1 MTNTLQAK
9 RHPINRHKAKIPMR
23 RCLLSGASTPQG
35 DMIRFVVA
43 PDNTVVPDIK
53 GTLPG
58 RGMWVTA
65 NRDAVDRAVVKQ
77 LFHRGAKRRVII
89 PVDLADGVADL
100 LYKRCLQHL
109 SLAHRAGQV
118 LLGRDAVKM
127 ALRSGD
133 VAVLIQA
140 CDASAKERDKLA
152 VLAKV
157 KNICTHRPFAT
168 GDLATA
174 LGRDHVVHVAIKS
187 GGLADLFMGDAN
199 RLNCFV
205 GSPTI

>member
-1 MTNTLQAK
+1 MV
-9 RHPINRHKAKIPMR
+9 
-23 RCLLSGASTPQG
+23 SGDSIPQG

-65 NRDAVDRAVVKQ
+65 TRDAVNRAVVKQ
-77 LFHRGAKRRVII
+77 LFHRGAKRRVTI
-89 PVDLADGVADL
+89 PVDLTDGVVDL
-100 LYKRCLQHL
+100 LHKRCLQHL

-118 LLGRDAVKM
+118 LLGRDVVKV

-133 VAVLIQA
+133 IAVLIQA
-140 CDASAKERDKLA
+140 RDASPKELNKLA
-152 VLAKV
+152 GVATA
-157 KNICTHRPFAT
+157 KNIPTYRLFVSRDMAN
-168 GDLATA
+168 AV
-174 LGRDHVVHVAIKS
+174 GRDHVVHVAIKS

-205 GSPTI
+205 GSPI